1 MQKTIMNKKV
11 AIKIMFFLLGT
22 ILIFHL
28 LIFTEQ
34 IPYDKVW
41 AGRLN
46 SVEEMKSF
54 ETFSILINIFM
65 VLVLLLKY
73 KLLKSGKTNKAI
85 DILIWVFVVFFALN
99 TIGNMFTKSL
109 IELIL
114 GGILTLVSSIL
125 CFIIVKKEKI
135 KTAQ

>member
-1 MQKTIMNKKV
+1 MNKRI
-11 AIKIMFFLLGT
+11 ALKIMFLLLGAL
-22 ILIFHL
+22 LIFHV

-41 AGRLN
+41 AGKLN
-46 SVEEMKSF
+46 SVEEMKAF
-54 ETFSILINIFM
+54 EAFSILINLFM
-65 VLVLLLKY
+65 ILILSIKY
-73 KLLKSGKTNKAI
+73 KLLESGKSNKAI

-99 TIGNMFTKSL
+99 TVGNMFAKSL

-135 KTAQ
+135 IRPQ

>member
-1 MQKTIMNKKV
+1 MNKRI
-11 AIKIMFFLLGT
+11 ALKIMFLLLGT
-22 ILIFHL
+22 LLIFHV

-41 AGRLN
+41 AGKLN
-46 SVEEMKSF
+46 SVEEMKAF
-54 ETFSILINIFM
+54 EAFSILINLFM
-65 VLVLLLKY
+65 ILILSIKY
-73 KLLKSGKTNKAI
+73 KLLESGKRNKVV
-85 DILIWVFVVFFALN
+85 DILIWIFVVFFALN
-99 TIGNMFTKSL
+99 TIGNMFAKSL

-135 KTAQ
+135 KTTQ

>member
-1 MQKTIMNKKV
+1 MNKRI
-11 AIKIMFFLLGT
+11 ALKIMFLLLGT
-22 ILIFHL
+22 LLIFHV

-41 AGRLN
+41 AGKLN
-46 SVEEMKSF
+46 SVEEMKAF
-54 ETFSILINIFM
+54 EAFSILINLFM
-65 VLVLLLKY
+65 ILILSIKY
-73 KLLKSGKTNKAI
+73 KLLESRKRNKVV
-85 DILIWVFVVFFALN
+85 DILIWIFVVFFALN
-99 TIGNMFTKSL
+99 TIGNMFAKSL

-135 KTAQ
+135 KTTQ

>member
-1 MQKTIMNKKV
+1 MNKRI
-11 AIKIMFFLLGT
+11 ALKIMFLLLGAL
-22 ILIFHL
+22 LIFHV

-41 AGRLN
+41 AGKLN
-46 SVEEMKSF
+46 SVEEMKAF
-54 ETFSILINIFM
+54 EAFSILINLFM
-65 VLVLLLKY
+65 ILILSIKY
-73 KLLKSGKTNKAI
+73 KLLESGKSNKAI

-99 TIGNMFTKSL
+99 TLGNMFAKSL

-114 GGILTLVSSIL
+114 GGILTLVSSVL

-135 KTAQ
+135 KTTQ